1 MSQNYTPEFKKKIVR
16 LHEEEGRT
24 YKSITAEYGVSKAS
38 ISKWC
43 SEFSI
48 ECQASLQAKE
58 DYDSMKENL
67 RLKRENEEL
76 RKETAFLKKA
86 AAFFAKEIG
95 SRLTGLLTNTM
106 KNSAPAGCY
115 GA

>member
-1 MSQNYTPEFKKKIVR
+1 MPQSYTPEFKKKIVR
-16 LHEEEGRT
+16 LHLEDGRT

-43 SEFSI
+43 SEFSE
-48 ECQASLQAKE
+48 ECQNSPQAQT

-76 RKETAFLKKA
+76 LKEVAFLKKA
-86 AAFFAKEIG
+86 AAFFAKEID
-95 SRLTGLLTNTM
+95 
-106 KNSAPAGCY
+106 
-115 GA
+115 